1 MELFFQQL
9 INGLTIGTIYA
20 LIALGYTMVYGI
32 IQLINFAHGEVFM
45 VGAYI
50 GLTVI
55 LVFGFAAGASLPAAL
70 LYLLVILLISMIV
83 CGLLGVLIDQVAY
96 RPIRNSPRLVALI
109 SAIGVSFVLQNA
121 VMLIYGPMDKGIPQ
135 IFPDIKFIF
144 GEVTL
149 TLMQLIIMAVSLVL
163 MIFLNFLVQKTQIGR
178 AMRATAQDHKMARLV
193 GINVN
198 RIISLTFFIGSSMA
212 AVGGVLFGLYYH
224 TINFHDGYLAGLKA
238 FTAAVLG
245 GIGNIPGAM
254 VGGILIGLAEG
265 LGAGYIS
272 SEWKNVFAFVI
283 LILVLL
289 FKPTGLFGERVSDRA

>member
-1 MELFFQQL
+1 MELFVQQL

-50 GLTVI
+50 GLTAI
-55 LVFGFAAGASLPAAL
+55 TFFGFVSGSTLPMAM
-70 LYLLVILLISMIV
+70 LYLAVMLLISMAGS
-83 CGLLGVLIDQVAY
+83 GLLGIVIDQIAY

-121 VMLIYGPMDKGIPQ
+121 VMLIYGPQDQGVPQ
-135 IFPDIKFIF
+135 IVPDIHFIF
-144 GEVTL
+144 GDVTI
-149 TLMQLIIMAVSLVL
+149 TLMQIMILAVSLVL
-163 MIFLNFLVQKTQIGR
+163 MVFLNFLVQHTQLGR
-178 AMRATAQDHKMARLV
+178 AMRATSQDHKMARLV

-198 RIISLTFFIGSSMA
+198 WIISLTFFIGSAMA

-224 TINFHDGYLAGLKA
+224 TVNFHDGYLAGLKA

-254 VGGILIGLAEG
+254 VGGVLIGLAEG

-283 LILVLL
+283 LVLILL
-289 FKPTGLFGERVSDRA
+289 FKPTGLFGERVADRA

>member
-55 LVFGFAAGASLPAAL
+55 MFLGFTAAANLPLAL
-70 LYLLVILLISMIV
+70 LYLALILLISMIV
-83 CGLLGVLIDQVAY
+83 CGLLGILIDQIAY

-109 SAIGVSFVLQNA
+109 SAIGVSFVLQNV
-121 VMLIYGPMDKGIPQ
+121 VMLIYGPQDKGLPQ

-144 GEVTL
+144 GEVTI
-149 TLMQLIIMAVSLVL
+149 TLMQILIFAVSLVL
-163 MIFLNFLVQKTQIGR
+163 MVLLHFLVQNTQIGR

-198 RIISLTFFIGSSMA
+198 GIISLTFFIGSSMA

-265 LGAGYIS
+265 FGAGYIS

-283 LILVLL
+283 LVVILLL
-289 FKPTGLFGERVSDRA
+289 KPTGLFGERISDRA

>member
-1 MELFFQQL
+1 MDLFLQQL

-45 VGAYI
+45 VGAYV

-55 LVFGFAAGASLPAAL
+55 TLAGLVSGLNWPIAILSLSMI
-70 LYLLVILLISMIV
+70 LVISMIV
-83 CGLLGVLIDQVAY
+83 CGILGVLIDWIAY
-96 RPIRNSPRLVALI
+96 RPLRSSARLVALI
-109 SAIGVSFVLQNA
+109 SAIGVSFFLQNA
-121 VMLIYGPMDKGIPQ
+121 VMLISGPQDQGVPQ
-135 IFPDIKFIF
+135 VLPDFRFVF
-144 GEVTL
+144 GSVTL
-149 TLMQLIIMAVSLVL
+149 TAMQIIILAVSVSL
-163 MIFLNFLVQKTQIGR
+163 MIVLHILVEHTQIGR
-178 AMRATAQDHKMARLV
+178 AMRATAQDHKMAKLV

-198 RIISLTFFIGSSMA
+198 AIISLTFFIGSAMA
-212 AVGGVLFGLYYH
+212 AVGGVLFGLYYS

-254 VGGILIGLAEG
+254 AGGILIGLAEG

-283 LILVLL
+283 LVLILL
-289 FKPTGLFGERVSDRA
+289 FKPTGLFGERVADRA